1 MCDEHTD
8 EQAFEHAPV
17 LLTEVIEALRIRQDG
32 VYVDGTFGRGGHSRA
47 ILGQLGPEGRLIALD
62 KDPRAVEVAEAL
74 AGQDER
80 FSIQRG
86 SFTMLETVIKNR
98 GLEGKVDGLLL
109 DLGVSSP
116 QLDDASRGFSF
127 LKDGPLDMRMDNE
140 QGMTA
145 AEWLASAGEREISQV
160 LFDYGEERHGKR
172 IARAICRIR
181 EETPITTTSQLAA
194 IISEANPSHEKNK
207 HPATRSFQAIRIFLN
222 RELEEIRDVLEQT
235 VKVLGKGGR
244 LAVISFHSLEDRIVK
259 RFIRKQVK
267 GDELPRD
274 FPVTADALN
283 PTFRAIGK
291 AIRSGKQELAAN
303 PRARSAVLRVA
314 EKL

>member
-1 MCDEHTD
+1 
-8 EQAFEHAPV
+8 
-17 LLTEVIEALRIRQDG
+17 
-32 VYVDGTFGRGGHSRA
+32 
-47 ILGQLGPEGRLIALD
+47 
-62 KDPRAVEVAEAL
+62 
-74 AGQDER
+74 
-80 FSIQRG
+80 
-86 SFTMLETVIKNR
+86 MLETVIHNR
-98 GLEGKVDGLLL
+98 GLEGKVDGVLL

-181 EETPITTTSQLAA
+181 EETSITTTSQLAA
-194 IISEANPSHEKNK
+194 LISEANPSHEKNK

-222 RELEEIRDVLEQT
+222 RELEEIREVLDQT
-235 VKVLGKGGR
+235 VNALGKGGR

-274 FPVTADALN
+274 FPITADALN
-283 PTFRAIGK
+283 PTFKAIGK
-291 AIRSGKQELAAN
+291 AIRSGKDELATN